1 PEFAMKRLLVGGLLR
16 IFQMSA
22 VYRHE
27 PSAPT
32 HRPEFTMLEW
42 YRAWAGY
49 EEIMVDAEELV
60 AAVATD
66 VHGRPAIPWR
76 GRMLDVAPP
85 WPRLTVESL
94 FAEHAGVSL
103 RDDDLE
109 AACAR
114 LGIATA
120 PDDTWDDRYFRIWL
134 AVVEPRLPAD
144 RAVLVTR
151 YPA

>member
-1 PEFAMKRLLVGGLLR
+1 TTIRAFFRGRGFIEVRTPALVPAPGMEPHIVPFEVPGGGWLHTSPEFAMKRLLVGGLLR

-60 AAVATD
+60 AALATD

-76 GRMLDVAPP
+76 
-85 WPRLTVESL
+85 
-94 FAEHAGVSL
+94 
-103 RDDDLE
+103 
-109 AACAR
+109 
-114 LGIATA
+114 
-120 PDDTWDDRYFRIWL
+120 
-134 AVVEPRLPAD
+134 
-144 RAVLVTR
+144 
-151 YPA
+151 